1 MTPTSST
8 SGPSSAAA
16 ADVTATQ
23 SVSVP
28 ATALTRQTW
37 TPDAVRLLG
46 MTTDLPTAAAIL
58 GIGRTL
64 AFDLARTGQ
73 FPVRLIRLG
82 RRVLV
87 PVPELLQFLGVPSAT
102 RPDADAS

>member
-1 MTPTSST
+1 
-8 SGPSSAAA
+8 
-16 ADVTATQ
+16 
-23 SVSVP
+23 
-28 ATALTRQTW
+28 
-37 TPDAVRLLG
+37 
-46 MTTDLPTAAAIL
+46 MTTDLPTAAAVL

-87 PVPELLQFLGVPSAT
+87 PVPELLDFLGVPSST
-102 RPDADAS
+102 TPDTHRP